1 MTDVST
7 KDDRSEQAK
16 DQAGRSKKQV
26 RKRGSRNSS
35 NQQEITINKSQVDLV
50 RLVRAEPKKADEN
63 PGRVVMSKVTKASQL
78 VLSENCLSVTGHKG
92 FRTACAT
99 HGVPGVGTYFCEVEM
114 CSLGVSGHVRVGFCT
129 RKAEL
134 QAPVGFD
141 GYGYA
146 FRDVDGSK
154 IHQGRRE
161 TYGLSFKEGDVV
173 GMLIH
178 LPEGGRPI
186 EARDRKVVRYKGAL
200 FYEEEPEPTPVS
212 LPGSFIKFFVNGV
225 DQGKAYVD
233 ILEGT
238 YYPAISVF
246 TLPEQREGATVTVNF
261 GPSFVHGLPPEEHAV
276 QPLCSLADPITIS
289 G

>member
-26 RKRGSRNSS
+26 RKRGSRNAS

-114 CSLGVSGHVRVGFCT
+114 CSLGVSGHVRVG
-129 RKAEL
+129 KH
-134 QAPVGFD
+134 VG
-141 GYGYA
+141 G
-146 FRDVDGSK
+146 
-154 IHQGRRE
+154 E
-161 TYGLSFKEGDVV
+161 
-173 GMLIH
+173 
-178 LPEGGRPI
+178 
-186 EARDRKVVRYKGAL
+186 
-200 FYEEEPEPTPVS
+200 
-212 LPGSFIKFFVNGV
+212 
-225 DQGKAYVD
+225 
-233 ILEGT
+233 IL
-238 YYPAISVF
+238 
-246 TLPEQREGATVTVNF
+246 RN
-261 GPSFVHGLPPEEHAV
+261 
-276 QPLCSLADPITIS
+276 LCSERLDLKQESAHNKYLHIHY
-289 G
+289 